1 MQTLEQAE
9 GNGFQQPLV
18 VHSLSAAVKEGRTLP
33 SWSSGSSGE
42 AGRHVLWSSGLCGRW
57 WLREGGQY
65 KEYRAMEE
73 AGGQREMLCVYP
85 GGHTASNLGEGSQPV
100 MQVFGAKAHH
110 GGWKMGKRVL
120 GRGKSK
126 YEALMCSSLGN
137 APGRAEMRL
146 MQLELCLS
154 PRVTGV
160 KPAGWA
166 KGSPVS
172 SIRKILTI
180 LQDMAGVSGI

>member
-1 MQTLEQAE
+1 M
-9 GNGFQQPLV
+9 
-18 VHSLSAAVKEGRTLP
+18 R
-33 SWSSGSSGE
+33 
-42 AGRHVLWSSGLCGRW
+42 
-57 WLREGGQY
+57 
-65 KEYRAMEE
+65 
-73 AGGQREMLCVYP
+73 
-85 GGHTASNLGEGSQPV
+85 
-100 MQVFGAKAHH
+100 VFGAKAHH

-166 KGSPVS
+166 KGGPVS